1 MKDGYELAAA
11 DSLQYPADL
20 SEGKSYSYKI
30 EQKYFED
37 KYNFKDIKY
46 VFAVDQTG
54 RMWKGRFY
62 VSKTK
67 E

>member
-1 MKDGYELAAA
+1 MKDGYELAAT

-30 EQKYFED
+30 KQKYFED
-37 KYNFKDIKY
+37 KYNIKDIKD

-54 RMWKGRFY
+54 RMWKGRCY
-62 VSKTK
+62 VPKYK
-67 E
+67 K

>member
-1 MKDGYELAAA
+1 M
-11 DSLQYPADL
+11 SLQRQTAFNTQRTFQKGNHIPTRL
-20 SEGKSYSYKI
+20 NKS
-30 EQKYFED
+30 YFED